1 MAEKSKEQL
10 KVEEYFKQNGIEYD
24 KNCIYGIKRERN
36 LNSFLMMGLI
46 GLLMKTGMKPC
57 YILFNENEIL
67 FFAVGMLGGI
77 KEFLTRIDVEDIEK
91 IDLKKGILN
100 YKQTI
105 VVRVGDKIK
114 KEIINFAQINGKAW
128 WIQNRNNLIESGYF
142 ERLAERVNGRRM
154 LEQ

>member
-10 KVEEYFKQNGIEYD
+10 KVEEYFKQNGIEYN

-100 YKQTI
+100 YKLTI

>member
-24 KNCIYGIKRERN
+24 KNFIYGIKRERN

-100 YKQTI
+100 YKLTI

>member
-67 FFAVGMLGGI
+67 FFAVGMLRGI

-100 YKQTI
+100 YKLTI

-114 KEIINFAQINGKAW
+114 KEVINFAQINGKAW

>member
-24 KNCIYGIKRERN
+24 KNCIYGIKRKRN

-100 YKQTI
+100 YKLTI

-114 KEIINFAQINGKAW
+114 KEVINFAQINGKAW

>member
-1 MAEKSKEQL
+1 
-10 KVEEYFKQNGIEYD
+10 
-24 KNCIYGIKRERN
+24 
-36 LNSFLMMGLI
+36 MGLI

-67 FFAVGMLGGI
+67 FFAVGMLRGI

-100 YKQTI
+100 YKLTI

>member
-46 GLLMKTGMKPC
+46 GLIMKAGMKPC
-57 YILFNENEIL
+57 YILFKENEIL
-67 FFAVGMLGGI
+67 FFEVGMLGGI
-77 KEFLTRIDVEDIEK
+77 KGLLTRIDVDDIEK

-100 YKQTI
+100 YKLTI
-105 VVRVGDKIK
+105 SVRVGDKIK
-114 KEIINFAQINGKAW
+114 KEMLRYK
-128 WIQNRNNLIESGYF
+128 NRNNLVESGYF
-142 ERLAERVNGRRM
+142 EKLAERVGKRRM